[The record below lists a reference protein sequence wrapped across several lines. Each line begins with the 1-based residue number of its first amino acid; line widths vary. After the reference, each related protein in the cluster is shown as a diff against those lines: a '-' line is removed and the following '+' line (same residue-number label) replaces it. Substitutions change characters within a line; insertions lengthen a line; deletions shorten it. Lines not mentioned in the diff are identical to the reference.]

1 MKALYKEKQKFRQ
14 WWLWMVLIIIPML
27 SVNNLHKEEIKSYYS
42 IITLI
47 IPIFFYF
54 LELRTYVTQDG
65 VYYQFF
71 PLHLKLHLIKKDN
84 IKKIEAIKYNPIGDY
99 GGWGIRRGFKGKA
112 YNVYGNKGVKI
123 YLKDGKNILFGSQDY
138 RELER
143 ITKKITEL

>member
-99 GGWGIRRGFKGKA
+99 GGWGIRYGFKGKA
-112 YNVYGNKGVKI
+112 YNVSGNKGVKV
-123 YLKDGKNILFGSQDY
+123 LLSNERNILFGSQKY
-138 RELER
+138 KELEKALNQ
-143 ITKKITEL
+143 IKKQ